1 MQEKKEFDLL
11 VKLMKIFDKDEANYE
26 LLIKDL
32 SNKPW
37 TMIVNKLKFNDFKE
51 GEIYRIRGVYTEQNA
66 DKRVIVTKNTTNFL
80 KFGKNSLIYRELQIG
95 VREDAEEED
104 PNEVLLYRKIGTQSQ
119 LHPMIGYDF
128 DDPSQKFYRL

>member
-51 GEIYRIRGVYTEQNA
+51 GEIYRIRGVYTE
-66 DKRVIVTKNTTNFL
+66 
-80 KFGKNSLIYRELQIG
+80 
-95 VREDAEEED
+95 
-104 PNEVLLYRKIGTQSQ
+104 
-119 LHPMIGYDF
+119 
-128 DDPSQKFYRL
+128 